1 MGYSGSSHVIKANG
15 GEGNIWSSVIRP
27 RGSSML
33 IILIRNTLGP
43 QCPDAQA
50 ASLPGVLQ
58 PSGALPGKG
67 AHVSLCLSPHL
78 PFLQPKGLSL
88 VSQRILSPFTFLPET
103 LVSVQQ
109 IYPTNPLFPEADAFE
124 TKARETPGLLLLSSR
139 SQPPPAT
146 FKGARQLLEAAGK
159 VRPKKQSQ
167 NYMPCFVRHA

>member
-15 GEGNIWSSVIRP
+15 GGGNIWSSVIGP

-50 ASLPGVLQ
+50 ANLPGVLQ

-88 VSQRILSPFTFLPET
+88 VSQRILSLFTFFPET

-124 TKARETPGLLLLSSR
+124 TKARETLGLLLPLSR
-139 SQPPPAT
+139 PQPPPAT
-146 FKGARQLLEAAGK
+146 FKGARQLLEEGK
-159 VRPKKQSQ
+159 VRPPKKISK
-167 NYMPCFVRHA
+167 